1 MRGAE
6 VATGK
11 QVISGEGESNAKGIQ
26 VHQVMT
32 RERSAFRKQKEKAQ
46 DPWETSEDSKRFPK
60 TSNKIR
66 DTTNKDN
73 VMSPWELW
81 LREMNYSQT
90 ASPVRVDEI

>member
-46 DPWETSEDSKRFPK
+46 DPF
-60 TSNKIR
+60 
-66 DTTNKDN
+66 
-73 VMSPWELW
+73 
-81 LREMNYSQT
+81 
-90 ASPVRVDEI
+90 